1 MQEAPFYRKWVNAE
15 DLTPFNV
22 AEKETDLLI
31 LADRVLEKEAKELAL
46 KYRKDIEGYIC
57 RYPEFR
63 TSLIPIED
71 NDAAP
76 AIVKDM
82 LRAAISS
89 DVGPMA
95 GVAGAVSEYV
105 GRGLLKFSTEVIVEN
120 GGDIFLKINKP
131 RVLGVFAG
139 KSKFTKRIG
148 IEITPQDTPIGVC
161 TSSGTVG
168 HSLSFGLTDATIIV
182 SKNTALADCAA
193 TRVGNAVKT
202 AADVEK
208 GIDCAKSIKGVM
220 GAVIIIGDK
229 LAGWGEVKLVSI

>member
-1 MQEAPFYRKWVNAE
+1 M
-15 DLTPFNV
+15 
-22 AEKETDLLI
+22 
-31 LADRVLEKEAKELAL
+31 
-46 KYRKDIEGYIC
+46 
-57 RYPEFR
+57 
-63 TSLIPIED
+63 
-71 NDAAP
+71 
-76 AIVKDM
+76 
-82 LRAAISS
+82 
-89 DVGPMA
+89 
-95 GVAGAVSEYV
+95 
-105 GRGLLKFSTEVIVEN
+105 
-120 GGDIFLKINKP
+120 
-131 RVLGVFAG
+131 
-139 KSKFTKRIG
+139 
-148 IEITPQDTPIGVC
+148 C